1 MGEFTIAVLPGDGIG
16 PEVVSQGVRVIEGV
30 GARFNHRFHLKQGL
44 LGGAAIE
51 QRGRTLPPETIDLC
65 RSADAVLV
73 GAVGDPR
80 WDHLPPPQ
88 KAEAGLTSLRRELG
102 IFVNLRPIK
111 VFPHLE
117 DCTPF
122 KPEVIRG
129 VDFVMAREMMG
140 GVIHGK
146 PRGLWQTA
154 RGRRAVNTIKYAEP
168 QVEEFLRVVFEVARG
183 RKGHLGLAIQDNV
196 LETSQLWRQVC
207 AGIVDEYPEVT
218 VDYMYPDVC
227 AMQLVRNPAGFDVLA
242 LDNLLTAGMLNDQ
255 GAAIMGSMGMTASA
269 EMNPRRRSGQ
279 GGEGVLAGVFGL
291 YEPVHGSAP
300 KYTGQNKVNPIAT
313 ILSVALMLRYSLSLY
328 AEAEA
333 VESAIEKALERGYRT
348 YDIMEQ
354 GRQQVGT
361 DGMGEIVL
369 SALLEG

>member
-313 ILSVALMLRYSLSLY
+313 ILSVALMLRYSLGLPS
-328 AEAEA
+328 EAAA
-333 VESAIEKALERGYRT
+333 VESAVFSVLQDGLRT
-348 YDIMEQ
+348 YDIMGGNTQ
-354 GRQQVGT
+354 RVGT
-361 DGMGEIVL
+361 REMGELV
-369 SALLEG
+369 AARV